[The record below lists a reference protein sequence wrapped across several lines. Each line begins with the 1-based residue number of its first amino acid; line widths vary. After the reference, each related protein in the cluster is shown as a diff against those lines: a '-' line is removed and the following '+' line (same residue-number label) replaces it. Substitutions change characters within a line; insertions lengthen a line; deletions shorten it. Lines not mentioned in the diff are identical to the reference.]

1 MYTAQMLEVAIR
13 LATNAH
19 GGQFDKAGQPYIL
32 HPLRV
37 MLSMMTI
44 EEKIVAVLHDV
55 VEDTDVT
62 LENLKMFFPDEIV
75 DAIET
80 LTHREGENYHD
91 YIMRISQGSSL
102 ARRVKMAD
110 LRDNM
115 NRDRI
120 PFPSE
125 RDLRRWAK
133 YETAYKVLTS

>member
-1 MYTAQMLEVAIR
+1 MYTPEMLEVAIR
-13 LATNAH
+13 IAANAH
-19 GGQFDKAGQPYIL
+19 GGQLDKAGQPYIL

-37 MLSMMTI
+37 MFSMFTL

-55 VEDTDVT
+55 VEDTAVC
-62 LENLKMFFPDEIV
+62 LEDLANIFPEEIV
-75 DAIET
+75 NAVET
-80 LTHREGENYHD
+80 LSHLDGED
-91 YIMRISQGSSL
+91 YEMYIQRIAQGPSL
-102 ARRVKMAD
+102 AKRVKMAD

-133 YETAYKVLTS
+133 YGTAYKVLTS